1 MNEVIDY
8 FQHIPS
14 LHRALIL
21 AGGITFFWLL
31 ESGIPLFRFSYN
43 KWKHAGVN
51 FFFTF
56 TTLVINF
63 GFAIL
68 IVLSSDWCIN
78 HHVGLLQ
85 WVALP
90 AWVEMIAGLLL
101 LDLVGAYTIHL
112 VQHKVKWMW
121 KFHMV
126 HHADTHV
133 DTTTANRHHPG
144 ESVFRA
150 VFAVIAVWVTGA
162 PIWLVM
168 LYQSLSVVLSQFNH
182 ANINM
187 PEWLD
192 KPLRYIIVTPN
203 MHRIHHHYMRPQ
215 TDTNYGNIFSLWDR
229 FFGTYLIT
237 DLQKLKY
244 GLDVLEG
251 KNDRSISTML
261 KVPFDKNIK
270 TDY

>member
-1 MNEVIDY
+1 MNWVINY
-8 FQHIPS
+8 FEHISS

-31 ESGIPLFRFSYN
+31 EIGIPFFNFGYN

-51 FFFTF
+51 IFFTI
-56 TTLVINF
+56 TTIIVNF
-63 GFAIL
+63 GFAVL
-68 IVLSSDWCIN
+68 IVLSSDWCIS
-78 HHVGLLQ
+78 HHFGLLQ
-85 WVALP
+85 WINMPVWLQL
-90 AWVEMIAGLLL
+90 ITGLLV
-101 LDLVGAYTIHL
+101 LDLVGAYCIHL
-112 VQHKVKWMW
+112 IQHKVKWMW

-126 HHADTHV
+126 HHADTYV

-150 VFAVIAVWVTGA
+150 VFAIIAVFAAGA
-162 PIWLVM
+162 PIWLIM

-192 KPLRYIIVTPN
+192 KPLRLIIVTPN
-203 MHRIHHHYMRPQ
+203 MHRIHHHYVRPE
-215 TDTNYGNIFSLWDR
+215 TDSNYSNIFSLWDR
-229 FFGTYLIT
+229 LFGTYRCT
-237 DLQKLKY
+237 PMKDLHY

-251 KNDRSISTML
+251 RNDVSITSML
-261 KVPFDKNIK
+261 KIPFDKNIK